1 MGEGFKASPAAEEP
15 PQGGG
20 PTKKILETDGR
31 WPPSGWP
38 MFACIT
44 RQSGTASSNERGQ
57 PANQLLKYDLTIQ
70 EDGFYTIEITSG
82 QIGPNGASFA
92 PAIGMRFKAR
102 EDWLDETPHKSVA
115 DIHIRGQNLI
125 CERGAVLRVI
135 LAMTYIISRID
146 RGVAPNLNRVLKI
159 YRLG

>member
-1 MGEGFKASPAAEEP
+1 MGDGTNASPAADEP
-15 PQGGG
+15 LQGGE
-20 PTKKILETDGR
+20 PTKTILSQDGR
-31 WPPSGWP
+31 WPPRGWP

-44 RQSGTASSNERGQ
+44 KQSGTAASNERGQ
-57 PANQLLKYDLTIQ
+57 PVNQLLKYDLSIL
-70 EDGFYTIEITSG
+70 EDGFYNLEITSG
-82 QIGPNGASFA
+82 TIGKNGASFA

-102 EDWLDETPHKSVA
+102 EDWLDEAPQKSVA
-115 DIHIRGQNLI
+115 DIHIKGQNLI